1 MLPKGRKIEMQ
12 KRISQ
17 SQWDEWKESEVTIHF
32 FEFLQQEANALRQAA
47 GVGAFI
53 GGSILETGQNYAN
66 AITRAG
72 VYELINSM
80 TLDDTLEE
88 EIHENSS
95 RGTQDID

>member
-1 MLPKGRKIEMQ
+1 MAGNVRRVTPQ
-12 KRISQ
+12 
-17 SQWDEWKESEVTIHF
+17 QWDEWCESEVTIHF

-72 VYELINSM
+72 VYELINSI

-88 EIHENSS
+88 EIHEGSTN
-95 RGTQDID
+95 RTQDTDST

>member
-1 MLPKGRKIEMQ
+1 MPKRARRIEMQ
-12 KRISQ
+12 KQRVS
-17 SQWDEWKESEVTIHF
+17 SASWDEWKEAEVTRYF

-53 GGSILETGQNYAN
+53 NSSILETGQNYTN

-72 VYELINSM
+72 VYELINSI

-88 EIHENSS
+88 EINES
-95 RGTQDID
+95 